1 MVPPGLCNRLAKLTI
16 REGVTAYGTV
26 QHPPVYLHRLRAEVD
41 DLLEVLLGYVGAGYH
56 GSHFLL
62 LFHLPVNVL
71 LNIRVVQI
79 EGDHLGSPAGGRTG
93 FDASCGP
100 APALMGAARRRGLAA
115 PAV

>member
-26 QHPPVYLHRLRAEVD
+26 QHPPVYLHRLMAEVD
-41 DLLEVLLGYVGAGYH
+41 DLLEVFLGYFGAGYN

-62 LFHLPVNVL
+62 LFHFPVNVL

-79 EGDHLGSPAGGRTG
+79 EGDHLGSPAGCATGRSEERRVG
-93 FDASCGP
+93 RER
-100 APALMGAARRRGLAA
+100 GARGAR
-115 PAV
+115 VQ